1 MIYGGNMKGKRLA
14 DVLDDKPMDKSK
26 WDMIFGKMKKLA
38 TAIEMY
44 YGVKMDIDN
53 QEYRWVEDR
62 IEYYEKEE
70 RLLSKQEMDIANLY
84 WKRYGKKA

>member
-84 WKRYGKKA
+84 WKKYGKKA